1 MSRTCGTSETSLPPE
16 QPRFLLD
23 ENFSHWLG
31 ELLPRFDYDVQQ
43 VQRVPDLGR
52 PHPRVAG
59 LRVGASDEEIA
70 EWCARERRAV
80 VTCDQDFRSREL
92 RVSAYGRRGVDV
104 VLCTRQ
110 PTGLREQLELV
121 VFNYAKWA
129 NAIATT
135 KRHPQLW
142 LQHGPKGP
150 LKLARFA

>member
-1 MSRTCGTSETSLPPE
+1 MSRTCGTSDTSLPPE

-31 ELLPRFDYDVQQ
+31 ELLPRFDYEVQQ

-52 PHPRVAG
+52 PHPRIAG
-59 LRVGASDEEIA
+59 LRAGASDEEIA
-70 EWCARERRAV
+70 EWCARDGWAV

-92 RVSAYGRRGVDV
+92 RMSAYNRRGVDV
-104 VLCTRQ
+104 VLCARQ

-121 VFNYAKWA
+121 VFNYSKWA
-129 NAIATT
+129 DAVATT

-142 LQHGPKGP
+142 LQQGARGP
-150 LKLARFA
+150 LRLARLS